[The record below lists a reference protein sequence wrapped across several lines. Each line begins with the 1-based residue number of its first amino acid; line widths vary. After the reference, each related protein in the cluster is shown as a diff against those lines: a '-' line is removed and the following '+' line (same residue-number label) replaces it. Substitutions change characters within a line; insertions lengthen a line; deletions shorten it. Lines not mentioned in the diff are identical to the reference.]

1 MAEPKLEVLNPSFI
15 EHLEGYTSQSGI
27 DGYLGVR
34 VVEFTAGRLVAEF
47 EVVDDHVTFIGNM
60 HGGCLAALCDHC
72 LGVVLYPVMPPG
84 SWAATTEFKVN
95 YLRPVSG
102 GACRATAEIVSMT
115 KRSAVVTVRVENGD
129 RLVAVAQGTC
139 TVKLAEERTDTG

>member
-47 EVVDDHVTFIGNM
+47 EVVDDHVTFVGNM
-60 HGGCLAALCDHC
+60 HGG
-72 LGVVLYPVMPPG
+72 
-84 SWAATTEFKVN
+84 
-95 YLRPVSG
+95 
-102 GACRATAEIVSMT
+102 
-115 KRSAVVTVRVENGD
+115 
-129 RLVAVAQGTC
+129 
-139 TVKLAEERTDTG
+139 

>member
-27 DGYLGVR
+27 AGYLGVR
-34 VVEFTAGRLVAEF
+34 VVESTAGRLVAEF

-84 SWAATTEFKVN
+84 SWAATTEFKGN

-115 KRSAVVTVRVENGD
+115 KRSAVVTVRVEHDD

-139 TVKLAEERTDTG
+139 TVKLAEERTAPG